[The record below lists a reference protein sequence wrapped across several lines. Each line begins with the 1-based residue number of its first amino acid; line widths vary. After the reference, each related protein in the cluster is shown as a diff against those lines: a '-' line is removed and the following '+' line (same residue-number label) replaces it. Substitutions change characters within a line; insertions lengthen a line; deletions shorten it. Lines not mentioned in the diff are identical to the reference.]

1 MKNGEKDL
9 DLLKELKKHSNFT
22 NKMIKKAV
30 RVNNGQNVSSVST
43 VKEIWNNINDILK
56 PEKSARSS
64 LKIET
69 ENKIIADRL
78 ELAETFNC

>member
-1 MKNGEKDL
+1 
-9 DLLKELKKHSNFT
+9 
-22 NKMIKKAV
+22 MIKKAV

-69 ENKIIADRL
+69 ENKIIADPL
-78 ELAETFNC
+78 ELARHLMCFSRRKLKY